1 MDPLHRVPDG
11 GAWKSRA
18 VMASPTPPGTA
29 PADTGLALA
38 DLMIKGQTDV
48 NGRLL
53 LEDAAPKTAR
63 RKAFKAG
70 IPMKP
75 VHCPYQDT
83 PSRHGAMMN
92 QPAYEALR
100 HDTAEV
106 LNGFAWLTT
115 HYLKRIPISPSSVRG
130 LFDVSYLGLTL
141 PLLLFFRTADPVGP
155 YGRMP
160 SHVASL
166 FKASRGVFSV
176 AVELLNR
183 LGPTAALADADIVKF
198 ADAEGHLRR
207 PETDRACAAPT
218 RLIERTLAVILT
230 GEGADPAA
238 SDLGTLADFDTLWTF
253 YRLQDGFSEVLSAYR
268 HHFGQQLA
276 AGTEPTAGQFGA
288 ATTAL
293 VARANATQ
301 LEVNQVLGRTGAGPP
316 IDFEE
321 ILTLL

>member
-1 MDPLHRVPDG
+1 M
-11 GAWKSRA
+11 
-18 VMASPTPPGTA
+18 MASPTPPGTV
-29 PADTGLALA
+29 PAEIGLALS
-38 DLMIKGQTDV
+38 DLIIKGQTDV

-75 VHCPYQDT
+75 VHCSYQDT
-83 PSRHGAMMN
+83 PSRLGGMMN

-100 HDTAEV
+100 HDTAAV
-106 LNGFAWLTT
+106 LDGFAWLAT
-115 HYLKRIPISPSSVRG
+115 HYWQRIPIGPNSVRG

-141 PLLLFFRTADPVGP
+141 PLLLFHRTTDRVGP

-176 AVELLNR
+176 AVDMLNR
-183 LGPTAALADADIVKF
+183 LGPTATIAAVDIVKF
-198 ADAEGHLRR
+198 ADAQGHLKR

-230 GEGADPAA
+230 GEGADPNA
-238 SDLGTLADFDTLWTF
+238 SDLGTLTDFETLWTF
-253 YRLQDGFSEVLSAYR
+253 YRLQDSFSEVLSAYR

-276 AGTEPTAGQFGA
+276 EAVEPTNGQFAA
-288 ATTAL
+288 ATKAL
-293 VARANATQ
+293 VDRANTTQ
-301 LEVNQVLGRTGAGPP
+301 AEVNRVLGRTGNGPP
-316 IDFEE
+316 IGFEE
-321 ILTLL
+321 ILALL